1 MFKTPRLTRRRMAL
15 ALVIALAADALQIP
29 TQFTPPVQGI
39 IDVVAMI
46 LTSLALGFHVLLL
59 PTFVIELFPIV
70 DMAPTWTGCVLA
82 VIALRRNRSEPAPV
96 STAPPVSVGGEL
108 EVVPDAAKQNLP
120 PKLPPT
126 GGV

>member
-1 MFKTPRLTRRRMAL
+1 MAL

-29 TQFTPPVQGI
+29 TQFTPPVLGI

-108 EVVPDAAKQNLP
+108 EVVSDAAKQNLP

>member
-1 MFKTPRLTRRRMAL
+1 MAV

-29 TQFTPPVQGI
+29 TQLMTPVPEI
-39 IDVVAMI
+39 IDVVAMV
-46 LTSLALGFHVLLL
+46 LTSLLLGFHLLLL

-82 VIALRRNRSEPAPV
+82 VMALRRNRSEPAPV
-96 STAPPVSVGGEL
+96 KTTPLVSAGGEL

>member
-1 MFKTPRLTRRRMAL
+1 
-15 ALVIALAADALQIP
+15 
-29 TQFTPPVQGI
+29 
-39 IDVVAMI
+39 MI

-59 PTFVIELFPIV
+59 PTFVIELFPFV

-96 STAPPVSVGGEL
+96 STTPTVSACGSKL
-108 EVVPDAAKQNLP
+108 EVVSDAAKQNLP